1 LICLEDRS
9 SENLPNNEEI
19 LIEKNKIMKL
29 EFLDNINEYQDQV
42 IRLFNFDRTEA
53 KQFRDAI
60 QKTLI
65 EKEQALDLNSLEF
78 IEKINCKLILHI
90 SETNEGIFSMDNKT
104 FFCDL
109 TMDGY
114 KNMIH
119 LLEPFCIKDSKS
131 FTMLYDLDTQMDFLF
146 SPYGS

>member
-1 LICLEDRS
+1 
-9 SENLPNNEEI
+9 
-19 LIEKNKIMKL
+19 MKL

-53 KQFRDAI
+53 IQFRDAI

-114 KNMIH
+114 KNMIQ

-131 FTMLYDLDTQMDFLF
+131 FTMLYDLDTQIDFLF